1 MLNWWKESVFY
12 EIYMPSFKDSNGDGI
27 GDFGGIVEKLDYLK
41 QLGVNAIWLTPFY
54 KSPKVDNGYD
64 ISDYCSVDADYGTM
78 QDFEQFI
85 VEAHKRDIKVIAD
98 MVLNHTS
105 TEHEWFKESQKSKD
119 NPYRD
124 YYIWRDEPNNYESF
138 FSGSAWEYDDK
149 TKQYYYHKFA
159 KEQADLNWTNPKVM
173 EETKKILKFW
183 LDKGVDGFRF
193 DVINFLTC
201 EEVTSDNPSE
211 DGKQLHKYDIN
222 QNGILKTIT
231 EICSFVKS
239 FGDKFLV
246 GEIGSD
252 KLDILTQYQNQN
264 ILDVVFN
271 FNLGSKPRFDSEEI
285 FNELVQMNK
294 SMTGLPTLFFSSHDM
309 SRHMSRFGETKRD
322 VGRAK
327 AIASLMMTA
336 VGVPFLFEGDELGMT
351 DLISASIDEMNDIQG
366 VTNYKTALAKG
377 KTPDEAL
384 VIAND
389 SSRDK
394 SRSPIQWDNSGNA
407 GFTTG
412 KPWLKVN
419 ENYREVNI
427 QAELLKSDSLLN
439 TYIKLI
445 KLRKTEEVL
454 SYGRYTN
461 LSFKAGLLQFTRS
474 YQGSEIIVYINF
486 DKDAEIELPSKPY
499 RVLYGEEKK
508 TLLKNESLI
517 IKCLR

>member
-1 MLNWWKESVFY
+1 MPNWWKETVFY

-27 GDFGGIVEKLDYLK
+27 GDFRGIIEKLDYLEH
-41 QLGVNAIWLTPFY
+41 LGINGIWLTPFY

-64 ISDYCSVDADYGTM
+64 VSDYCSVDADYGTM
-78 QDFEQFI
+78 NDFELFI
-85 VEAHKRDIKVIAD
+85 SEAHRRGIKVIAD

-105 TEHEWFKESQKSKD
+105 TEHRWFKESKKSKD
-119 NPYRD
+119 NLCRD
-124 YYIWRDEPNNYESF
+124 YYIWKDEPNNYESF
-138 FSGSAWEYDDK
+138 FSGSAWEYDEK

-183 LDKGVDGFRF
+183 IDKGVDGFRF

-201 EEVTSDNPSE
+201 EGITTDNPTE

-222 QNGILKTIT
+222 QKGILTT
-231 EICSFVKS
+231 LSEICTFVKS

-252 KLDILTQYQNQN
+252 KLDVLSQYQNQN

-271 FNLGSKPRFDSEEI
+271 FNLGSKKSFNSVEI
-285 FNELVQMNK
+285 FNELVAMDK

-309 SRHMSRFGETKRD
+309 SRHISRFGETTRD
-322 VGRAK
+322 IGRAK

-336 VGVPFLFEGDELGMT
+336 VGVPFLFEGDELGMI

-366 VTNYKTALAKG
+366 ITNYKTALSQG
-377 KTPDEAL
+377 KSPDEAL
-384 VIAND
+384 AVANE

-394 SRSPIQWDNSGNA
+394 SRSPIQWNNSRNA

-419 ENYREVNI
+419 ENYREVNTEK
-427 QAELLKSDSLLN
+427 ELIKSDSLLN

-445 KLRKTEEVL
+445 ELRKTEKAL
-454 SYGRYTN
+454 SYGKYTN
-461 LSFKAGLLQFTRS
+461 LSIKDGLLQFRRS
-474 YQGSEIIVYINF
+474 YQGNDIIVYISF
-486 DKDAEIELPSKPY
+486 DKDVEIELPAKPY
-499 RVLYGEEKK
+499 KVLYGYAKNI
-508 TLLKNESLI
+508 LLKNESLI